1 MPSGILETDTT
12 VDDSATAPSQTA
24 PLTNSAASRQKAEFG
39 KAGPFENAK
48 LSWNRIDWTVL
59 GWMLL
64 VHAGCLAAPFYFSW
78 PALAVAVGLHWLTC
92 SIGVCLGYHRNL
104 SHASFRLPAP
114 VRFFTTLC
122 GVLSGEGS
130 PLTWAATHRVHH
142 ARSDRSGDPHS
153 PRNGVLWSHILW
165 LFVRRDANEVAE
177 LHRRYAPDLLKDP
190 MMRFFEKTFGLW
202 LVGSAALLYLV
213 GGMPMLVWGVCVR
226 LTVAYHTTWL
236 INSASHLWGYR
247 NYETTDDS
255 RNLWWAGLLA
265 YGEGWHNNHHAWP
278 RVACYGHRWWEFDI
292 TWQAIKV
299 LRFLGL
305 ASDVDDRIPS
315 RDTTTA
321 EPPRY
326 TDRH

>member
-1 MPSGILETDTT
+1 MPDAVLETPPP
-12 VDDSATAPSQTA
+12 VDNTSTHGSPDSDSYQHKKEPA
-24 PLTNSAASRQKAEFG
+24 
-39 KAGPFENAK
+39 KAGPFENARLTWGK
-48 LSWNRIDWTVL
+48 IDWTVL

-64 VHAGCLAAPFYFSW
+64 MHAGCLAAPFYFSW

-92 SIGVCLGYHRNL
+92 SIGVCLGYHRYL
-104 SHASFRLPAP
+104 SHASFRMPAL
-114 VRFFTTLC
+114 VRFVITLC

-142 ARSDRSGDPHS
+142 ARSDKKGDPHS
-153 PRNGVLWSHILW
+153 PRDGVLWSHILW
-165 LFVRRDANEVAE
+165 IFVRRDAEEVAE
-177 LHRRYAPDLLKDP
+177 LHRRYAPDLIKDP
-190 MMRFFEKTFGLW
+190 ILNFFEKTYGLW
-202 LVGSAALLYLV
+202 LVAFAGFLYAV

-236 INSASHLWGYR
+236 INSASHIWGYR
-247 NYETTDDS
+247 TYETTDDS

-278 RVACYGHRWWEFDI
+278 RVACYAHRWWELDI

-305 ASDVDDRIPS
+305 AKDVNDRIPS
-315 RDTTTA
+315 RDVTTVEPSRYA
-321 EPPRY
+321 ER
-326 TDRH
+326 D

>member
-1 MPSGILETDTT
+1 MPNAILETDARTNET
-12 VDDSATAPSQTA
+12 SANHPQDNDSDFQ
-24 PLTNSAASRQKAEFG
+24 QKEIG
-39 KAGPFENAK
+39 KAGPFDKAH
-48 LSWNRIDWTVL
+48 LTWSRIDWPVL

-78 PALAVAVGLHWLTC
+78 TALAVAVGLHWLTC

-114 VRFFTTLC
+114 VRFCTTLC

-142 ARSDRSGDPHS
+142 ARSDKKGDPHS
-153 PRNGVLWSHILW
+153 PRDGVFWSHILW
-165 LFVRRDANEVAE
+165 IFVRRNREEVAE
-177 LHRRYAPDLLKDP
+177 LHRRFAPDLVKDP
-190 MMRFFEKTFGLW
+190 ILQFFEKTYGLW
-202 LVGSAALLYLV
+202 LVGFAALLYAV
-213 GGMPMLVWGVCVR
+213 GGMPMLIWGVCVR

-247 NYETTDDS
+247 TYETTDDS

-292 TWQAIKV
+292 TWQAIKA

-321 EPPRY
+321 ELPRY
-326 TDRH
+326 ADRN

>member
-1 MPSGILETDTT
+1 MPNGILETDTWT
-12 VDDSATAPSQTA
+12 DDSLTKRSQD
-24 PLTNSAASRQKAEFG
+24 SDSSKQKKEFG
-39 KAGPFENAK
+39 KAGPFENAR
-48 LSWNRIDWTVL
+48 LTWGRMDWTVL

-64 VHAGCLAAPFYFSW
+64 VHAGCLAAPFCFSW

-122 GVLSGEGS
+122 GILSGEGS

-142 ARSDRSGDPHS
+142 ARSDKKGDPHS

-165 LFVRRDANEVAE
+165 IFVRRDAEEVAE
-177 LHRRYAPDLLKDP
+177 LHRRFAPDLIKDP

-202 LVGSAALLYLV
+202 LVGFAAMMYVV
-213 GGMPMLVWGVCVR
+213 GGLPMLVWGVSVR

-236 INSASHLWGYR
+236 INSASHIWGYR

-305 ASDVDDRIPS
+305 ATDVDDRIPA

-326 TDRH
+326 ANRN